1 MHTKGLGVAQ
11 KWHDDT
17 EEGSA
22 YPRKMMRSIMNIPLK
37 VFFFFGFISAFSY
50 QLGKY
55 HGRKFII
62 WMSWYLKY
70 QGNHRR
76 ITDIHA
82 FSPIVE
88 HLEIWLINFIIIII
102 SVVFIIIIIFVII
115 IISNW
120 LHAVLNISM
129 HHRPV
134 SVRTAV
140 KMRTFYLSMQLYNI

>member
-1 MHTKGLGVAQ
+1 MLTKNLEIPKSVYIKKTQFSGLV
-11 KWHDDT
+11 
-17 EEGSA
+17 
-22 YPRKMMRSIMNIPLK
+22 RIMMTSIMNIPLK
-37 VFFFFGFISAFSY
+37 VAFFGFISAFSY

-62 WMSWYLKY
+62 WLSWYLKY

-76 ITDIHA
+76 ITDINA

-120 LHAVLNISM
+120 HHAVLNISM